1 MNLAL
6 KVWSA
11 AKSVYRNEIA
21 RTSFLKAKLLAKM
34 NKNEQSET
42 ALREAIR
49 LRAELVPNSSKPVRE
64 LVEEDFDQLVTFWS
78 R

>member
-1 MNLAL
+1 L
-6 KVWSA
+6 KVWNTV
-11 AKSVYRNEIA
+11 KSVYRNEIA

-34 NKNEQSET
+34 GENEQSET
-42 ALREAIR
+42 ALREATR